1 MRPSGLPST
10 PSEPHGLKMSFQD
23 AMANLINAF
32 AHPRPAVHPPELEA
46 QSGAQANAG
55 AAIPTTAAHSGPY
68 DIADALAD
76 VARAIAPR
84 TAATPKEAGTGSATP
99 EAAVAAKAISVPKAA
114 AAPKPV
120 VVMKA
125 AATPKTALA
134 PRAAAVA
141 AAIRA
146 PTPVTKPAVEV
157 TNDWQP
163 IASAPLDRNVQ
174 VGVTSRKGILAI
186 FFPCRRTEAGW
197 INAVV
202 KAPLLHEPACWR
214 EWRED
219 YFEGS

>member
-32 AHPRPAVHPPELEA
+32 AHPRPAVHPPEVEA
-46 QSGAQANAG
+46 RSGAQPNAD
-55 AAIPTTAAHSGPY
+55 AAISTAPAPSGPY

-84 TAATPKEAGTGSATP
+84 TAAAPTDAAPVSVTP
-99 EAAVAAKAISVPKAA
+99 EAAVAAEAISEPKAA
-114 AAPKPV
+114 VAPKPV
-120 VVMKA
+120 AVVK
-125 AATPKTALA
+125 AATPKAALA
-134 PRAAAVA
+134 PRAAAA
-141 AAIRA
+141 AAMRA
-146 PTPVTKPAVEV
+146 AKPVSGPTVEAR
-157 TNDWQP
+157 NDWQP